1 MQAAVAKCWAA
12 GSLLVT
18 ISSII
23 SRQTPVLVSS
33 STLLLPSKHAV
44 HNNVWYSVNKIVNNS
59 MKAAL
64 WWSLDCHCMYVV
76 YLNSFFVLCICE
88 QASAPTYGFCRYRA
102 LGVGTSQPED
112 AEVKR
117 VQKLQKRFDRLHLIT
132 AMRSNVIR
140 NLPNNVPY

>member
-1 MQAAVAKCWAA
+1 MNAQALNAQVRKVNIDTALELFSVVVKS
-12 GSLLVT
+12 GSSLYVHCVPEQLLCVLRVNV
-18 ISSII
+18 SKAWDS
-23 SRQTPVLVSS
+23 TP
-33 STLLLPSKHAV
+33 
-44 HNNVWYSVNKIVNNS
+44 
-59 MKAAL
+59 
-64 WWSLDCHCMYVV
+64 MYG
-76 YLNSFFVLCICE
+76 C
-88 QASAPTYGFCRYRA
+88 CRYRA

>member
-1 MQAAVAKCWAA
+1 MYA
-12 GSLLVT
+12 
-18 ISSII
+18 
-23 SRQTPVLVSS
+23 
-33 STLLLPSKHAV
+33 SKH
-44 HNNVWYSVNKIVNNS
+44 
-59 MKAAL
+59 M
-64 WWSLDCHCMYVV
+64 D
-76 YLNSFFVLCICE
+76 
-88 QASAPTYGFCRYRA
+88 SAPNHGWCRYRA